1 MLKSLLTAFFTIFT
15 TLYAFAVETGSNSN
29 GPCAKLVEACK
40 NAGFNQSILSD
51 NKSLSKNCLK
61 PLLNNQKVEGV
72 SVDSKDLEA
81 CKTKKNELKSF
92 K

>member
-1 MLKSLLTAFFTIFT
+1 MLKSVVAILITLIT
-15 TLYAFAVETGSNSN
+15 TNPAFAVETGSHTN

-40 NAGFNQSILSD
+40 NAGYNQSILSD

>member
-1 MLKSLLTAFFTIFT
+1 MIFIYSAFNS
-15 TLYAFAVETGSNSN
+15 AFAIESSPHTN

-40 NAGFNQSILSD
+40 NAGFNQSILSE

-81 CKTKKNELKSF
+81 CKSKKTELKSF